1 MKQVNWSA
9 TAMRTL
15 LVAGGLLAAASA
27 QAQVEGSGGYFGLGA
42 GQAMA
47 QDYCAGEPGLTL
59 ATCDDKDTGYRIYG
73 GYKFNRNLAIEGA
86 YVDLGSYPASGTLLG
101 TPFDLKVDIAGLT
114 VQAVGMVPVG
124 DYVTL
129 LGRAGLIHWSIDS
142 SGQVGGGFGS
152 TSDDGVDLALGIGA
166 QFNLT
171 RNFGLR
177 ADFDLYPKLGN
188 DDTGEED
195 VSMISVGA
203 VFSF

>member
-1 MKQVNWSA
+1 MKQTNWNGLGLRALLLTGCLVAA
-9 TAMRTL
+9 TA
-15 LVAGGLLAAASA
+15 A
-27 QAQVEGSGGYFGLGA
+27 QAQAVGSGGYFGLGV

-47 QDYCAGEPGLTL
+47 QDYCDSAPGLVI
-59 ATCDDKDTGYRIYG
+59 ASCDDKDTGYRIFG
-73 GYKFNRNLAIEGA
+73 GYKFHTNLAIEGA
-86 YVDLGSYPASGTLLG
+86 YVDLGSYPASGSFQG
-101 TPFDLKVDIAGLT
+101 IPFNVRSDVTGLT

-124 DYVTL
+124 DYLTL

-142 SGQVGGGFGS
+142 SGQVGGGFGAV
-152 TSDDGVDLALGIGA
+152 SDDGVDLALGIGA

-195 VSMISVGA
+195 LTMISVGM

>member
-1 MKQVNWSA
+1 MKRGIRNSVGVG
-9 TAMRTL
+9 TL
-15 LVAGGLLAAASA
+15 LLTCGVFTTPAAH
-27 QAQVEGSGGYFGLGA
+27 AQVEGSGGYFGLGA
-42 GQAMA
+42 GQVMA
-47 QDYCAGEPGLTL
+47 QDYCDSAPGLVISN
-59 ATCDDKDTGYRIYG
+59 CDDKDTGYRIFG

-86 YVDLGSYPASGTLLG
+86 YADLGSYPASGTFQG
-101 TPFDLKVDIAGLT
+101 NPFNVKSDVTGLT
-114 VQAVGMVPVG
+114 VQAVGMVPMG
-124 DYVTL
+124 DFVTL

-142 SGQVGGGFGS
+142 SGQVGGGFGRV
-152 TSDDGVDLALGIGA
+152 SDDGVDLALGIGA

-195 VSMISVGA
+195 LSMISVGA